1 MQRSL
6 YLRKLLWLFLILH
19 GFLFSVTAQ
28 QLLPVNEK
36 NYADSLRQIV
46 YSRSADSSKANASFL
61 LSDYWRAKDTVKSR
75 MFLTKGKQLSA
86 KNPYLNALYFFYEGQ
101 HLSAIHPEKAQ
112 ISLYKATQKLM
123 AFRTAASYEA
133 AAAAWYNYGILQR
146 NKKGDPFVINILLNK
161 SIPLAQQSGKSEK
174 MAHYYSQLGTL
185 FMYNAQFDKAEA
197 YNKKAIDLLEKKKPG
212 SSELMLAYLG
222 AVSNFIYKGDSETA
236 KILLDKAKVILEP
249 HKESTQYPYY
259 YYNEGLYL
267 ISKGYFNNAIKSIDK
282 GMILAKSLNQS
293 TLLQMLTF
301 RKYDIYLQLEEY
313 KKARDL
319 LVKLLKEG
327 NLSAEVNNRKMF
339 YTQLASVNEKMG
351 NLKEAYQW
359 QTQYSK
365 LSDSINDSKLK
376 EKINELEVQFQNAE
390 NQKKITALETDKKEA
405 DLAARNNRLFSS
417 LLGASTL
424 FFLSI
429 ALLAFAFYRNQK
441 KLSEQKE
448 INHQQQLKDLHQ
460 QQLLSTTEAMLE
472 GEERERRRVARDLHD
487 GLGGMLA
494 GIKIKLSGEMSHG
507 DKNPNPVEIHKII
520 GQLDNAVTELR
531 RIARNMMP
539 ETLLRFGLE
548 TALKDLC
555 ESLESQNISIS
566 YESFNLDTEMEISTQ
581 VIIYRII
588 QEALSNAI
596 RHANAQNIMVQC
608 SQNGKTFFITVEDDG
623 YGFDKNILNQKK
635 GIGITNIENRAKYL
649 NGTVE
654 IHSAPHEG
662 TTINI
667 ELYV

>member
-1 MQRSL
+1 
-6 YLRKLLWLFLILH
+6 
-19 GFLFSVTAQ
+19 
-28 QLLPVNEK
+28 
-36 NYADSLRQIV
+36 
-46 YSRSADSSKANASFL
+46 
-61 LSDYWRAKDTVKSR
+61 
-75 MFLTKGKQLSA
+75 MFLTKGKQLGA
-86 KNPYLNALYFFYEGQ
+86 KNPFLNALYLFYEGQ

-112 ISLYKATQKLM
+112 ISLYKATQKL
-123 AFRTAASYEA
+123 APFRIPASYEA

-146 NKKGDPFVINILLNK
+146 NKKGDPFIINILLNK

-174 MAHYYSQLGTL
+174 TAHYYSQLGTL
-185 FMYNAQFDKAEA
+185 FMYNSQFDKAEA
-197 YNKKAIDLLEKKKPG
+197 YNKKAIDLLEKNKPG

-236 KILLDKAKVILEP
+236 KIMLDKAKVILEP

-282 GMILAKSLNQS
+282 GIALAKSLNQS

-313 KKARDL
+313 NNARDL
-319 LVKLLKEG
+319 LLKLLKEG
-327 NLSAEVNNRKMF
+327 NLATEVNNRKMF
-339 YTQLASVNEKMG
+339 YTQLAAVNEKMG

-424 FFLSI
+424 FFLAI
-429 ALLAFAFYRNQK
+429 ALLAYAFYRNQK

-448 INHQQQLKDLHQ
+448 INHQQQLKELRQ
-460 QQLLSTTEAMLE
+460 QQLLSTTKAMLE

-494 GIKIKLSGEMSHG
+494 GIKIKLSGEMSG
-507 DKNPNPVEIHKII
+507 SGKNPDPVEIHKII

-555 ESLESQNISIS
+555 ESLESQSTSIS
-566 YESFNLDTEMEISTQ
+566 YESFNIDPEMEIATQ
-581 VIIYRII
+581 VIIYRIV

-596 RHANAQNIMVQC
+596 RHANSKNIMVQC
-608 SQNGKTFFITVEDDG
+608 SQNGKAFFITVEDDG
-623 YGFDKNILNQKK
+623 KGFDKNILNQKK

-654 IHSAPHEG
+654 IHSAPQEG

>member
-1 MQRSL
+1 MQRFL
-6 YLRKLLWLFLILH
+6 VPRRLLWLFFILH

-36 NYADSLRQIV
+36 TYADSLHQIV
-46 YSRSADSSKANASFL
+46 YSRSVDSIKANASFL

-75 MFLTKGKQLSA
+75 MFLTKGKQLAA
-86 KNPYLNALYFFYEGQ
+86 KNSYLNALYFFYEGQ
-101 HLSAIHPEKAQ
+101 HLSAINPEKAQ
-112 ISLYKATQKLM
+112 LSLRKATQKLT
-123 AFRTAASYEA
+123 AFRTAASYET
-133 AAAAWYNYGILQR
+133 AAAAWYNYAILQR
-146 NKKGDPFVINILLNK
+146 NKKGDSFVIDILLNK

-197 YNKKAIDLLEKKKPG
+197 YNKKAIGLLEKNKPG

-222 AVSNFIYKGDSETA
+222 AVSNFIYKGDNETA
-236 KILLDKAKVILEP
+236 KIMLDKAKVILEP

-267 ISKGYFNNAIKSIDK
+267 ISKGYFNNAIKSLDK
-282 GMILAKSLNQS
+282 GIVLAQSLNQS

-313 KKARDL
+313 KNARDL
-319 LVKLLKEG
+319 LLKLLKEG
-327 NLSAEVNNRKMF
+327 NLATEVNNRKMF

-359 QTQYSK
+359 QTKYSQ
-365 LSDSINDSKLK
+365 LSDSINNSKLK

-417 LLGASTL
+417 LLGASAL
-424 FFLSI
+424 FFLAI
-429 ALLAFAFYRNQK
+429 AVLAFAFYRNQK

-448 INHQQQLKDLHQ
+448 INHQQQLKELHQ

-494 GIKIKLSGEMSHG
+494 GIKIKLSGEMS
-507 DKNPNPVEIHKII
+507 DTKKNPNPVEIQKII

-555 ESLESQNISIS
+555 ESLESQDSSIS
-566 YESFNLDTEMEISTQ
+566 YESFNIDPEMEIATQ

-596 RHANAQNIMVQC
+596 RHANAGNIMVQC
-608 SQNGKTFFITVEDDG
+608 SQNEKTFFITVEDDG
-623 YGFDKNILNQKK
+623 TGFDKSILEQKK
-635 GIGITNIENRAKYL
+635 GIGVTNIQNRAKYL

-654 IHSAPHEG
+654 LHSAPGEG

-667 ELYV
+667 ELHV